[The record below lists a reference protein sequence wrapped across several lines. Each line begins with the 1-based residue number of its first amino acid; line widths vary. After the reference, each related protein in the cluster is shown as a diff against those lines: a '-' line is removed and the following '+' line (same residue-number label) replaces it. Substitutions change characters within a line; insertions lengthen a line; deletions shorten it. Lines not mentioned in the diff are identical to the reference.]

1 LSTSEFSP
9 SGGSVTLDQLI
20 ALNDEMVALV
30 RAGVPL
36 ERGLIEAGRDL
47 RGRLGEIATDLGTR
61 LGQGE
66 RLPEAMA
73 RADRAMPEV
82 YRAVVEAGV
91 RSGRLAQA
99 LEGMASIAR
108 NYADARQ
115 AVGMAM
121 LYPLIVLL
129 LAYSLAL
136 CFVLVIAPRF
146 VVGFDSLGLAPIG
159 PLVALARMGDSA
171 AYWAPVPPI
180 LLGLLALRWAWT
192 GRSIVLDEGG
202 LGTVMNKIPLIG
214 SMISYFRASNF
225 ATLLALLID
234 HRLPL
239 ADSIELAG
247 AASGDRA
254 FRTATGAFARSIRS
268 GDGISSVSP
277 GSVKSF
283 PPLLAWS
290 LTEGRGQA
298 ELATALRHLAESY
311 RKKAES
317 RAILLRSALPTV
329 LLLAIGAVAVVLY
342 GLLLF
347 IPLTT
352 LWDELSLPVNQ

>member
-1 LSTSEFSP
+1 MSTSESRP

-66 RLPEAMA
+66 RLPEALA

-108 NYADARQ
+108 NYADARR

-121 LYPLIVLL
+121 LYPLIVVL
-129 LAYSLAL
+129 LAYALAL
-136 CFVLVIAPRF
+136 FFILVIAPRF
-146 VVGFDSLGLAPIG
+146 VSAFDSLGLAPLR
-159 PLVALARMGDSA
+159 PLEILSRIGDSA
-171 AYWAPVPPI
+171 AYWAPIPPI
-180 LLGLLALRWAWT
+180 LLGLVVLRWVWA
-192 GRSIVLDEGG
+192 GRSVVLDEGA
-202 LGTVMNKIPLIG
+202 LGPLFSRIPLIG
-214 SMISYFRASNF
+214 SMIRNFRASNF
-225 ATLLALLID
+225 ATLLALLIE
-234 HRLPL
+234 HRLSL
-239 ADSIELAG
+239 ADSVQLAG
-247 AASGDRA
+247 AASGDRS
-254 FRTATGAFARSIRS
+254 FRSSTEAFARSIRS
-268 GDGISSVSP
+268 GDGTSGGSP
-277 GSVKSF
+277 DSVKCF

-290 LTEGRGQA
+290 LTTGRGQS
-298 ELATALRHLAESY
+298 ELAPALRHLAESY

-317 RAILLRSALPTV
+317 RALVLRSALPTA
-329 LLLAIGAVAVVLY
+329 LLLAIGVVAVVLY
-342 GLLLF
+342 ALLLF

-352 LWDELSLPVNQ
+352 LWDELASPINQ